1 MRRAFREV
9 VAFVGE
15 TLRRCVLHATDTQ
28 SAALAFYS
36 LFALAPVLLVVLS
49 VARRYFAEGQARR
62 EIVRQ
67 LQGVMGPE
75 TGSAVAA
82 LLEKAAGPGPG
93 ADSLGVAGVV
103 VLVLGATAVFI
114 QLQEA
119 LNGVW
124 EVVPR
129 PGSVFRSLLRK
140 RLVSFGLILIVG
152 LLLFISLVLSAS
164 LMALTDLLSAEIP
177 LRVAFVTFANE
188 VLSFLV
194 LAVLLGLIYR
204 VLPDANLEWKDVG
217 LGAVVTSLLFSIG
230 KWLIGFYLARTTA
243 ASQFGVAGS
252 LVVVLLW
259 VYYESFIL
267 LLGAEVT
274 AVYSSRYRHRPV
286 TPAPGATGAG
296 TLPARIVR
304 TSGR

>member
-1 MRRAFREV
+1 MRRALGEV

-93 ADSLGVAGVV
+93 ADSLGVAAVV

-124 EVVPR
+124 EVAPR

-152 LLLFISLVLSAS
+152 LLLFVSLVLSAS